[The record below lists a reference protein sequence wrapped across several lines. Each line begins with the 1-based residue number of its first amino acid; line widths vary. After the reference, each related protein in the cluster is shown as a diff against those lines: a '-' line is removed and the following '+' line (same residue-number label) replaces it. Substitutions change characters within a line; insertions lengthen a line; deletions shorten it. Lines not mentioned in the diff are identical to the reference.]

1 MADNT
6 KNQQNKASKPA
17 FTKEKG
23 RGTVKA
29 VTSGDTIVVLQVD
42 KTQQGLPVER
52 TITLSNIQAPLLAR
66 KRPEK
71 KTDKLED
78 EDYAW
83 ASREYLR
90 KKAIGKNVS
99 YTIEYKNPNTN
110 KEFGVVHLVTANGEE
125 NLATSVVA
133 QGWAKVKKP
142 NNPPKEG
149 GYRPELQEL
158 ITLEEDAQKADK
170 GIWNK
175 DPVDLETAKRPN
187 LDTSSAAVFE
197 QFKGKSLT
205 GVVEQ
210 VRTGSSLRVMLVP
223 SFYEIN
229 LFLSG
234 ASAPEQDQNGQFQPF
249 GREAKFFTEHH
260 VLNRDANIV
269 LEGIDRYNFYGTV
282 SLGTRN
288 LAEELL
294 KAGLA
299 KYVDWSGSKSAF
311 AEKLKAAEKVA
322 KDARQRV
329 WSVPSSAA
337 PEPKAVA
344 AVTTAATSAPK
355 NDKASTGSFKP
366 GKEIAGKV
374 VEVVNGGTVVVLDQG
389 GNEHKINLSSIKV
402 SKLVNPLIKGESKP
416 EAGKKPDEKK
426 SRDAVE
432 RAYAIEAKEYLRRR
446 LVGHRVKCVYDYTRP
461 PPPATANAPQRT
473 LTEAE
478 RSYYSVY
485 LDNKNNVSV
494 ELVEQ
499 GLAQAAE
506 HRGGESR
513 SKDYELILMAEDRS
527 KKSHKGIWAPDDKA
541 PVFYVT
547 DVTKLDANKARQYLP
562 YLKRN
567 GRQRA
572 VIDYEFSGS
581 RFKVYVPKESAY
593 VMFTVAAIRTPFRN
607 EEFFRES
614 VQFARE
620 HLHQRD
626 VEIEV
631 LAQDKGGSFLGNL
644 WVNKKNYAT
653 LALGEGLAET
663 MGSVKESEHSTEFII
678 AEESAK
684 RSKKNLWKNYD
695 EAAEKEK
702 AKQEKEKYEES
713 KKPKQ
718 NACDVN
724 VTEIVDGSNFYVQI
738 VRSDEL
744 KSLGA
749 DAEALAE
756 LMKKLAAETSDQAYK
771 PVIGELVKA
780 QFTADDAWY
789 RAKVTDITPQGEYD
803 VLYIDYGNT
812 ETVPA
817 ARLRVLNAEYKDL
830 PAQAFE
836 AQLAFVR
843 TPGLDEDY
851 GQDAAMLLRDLVLGK
866 TLLANVEYKDGNKLF
881 LSLLDNETHEFVN
894 GAVVRAGLARVEN
907 VRSRHVNPMVERLR
921 DEEDKARSA
930 HSFIWEYGDPGFDDV
945 DEDAKASSK
954 KPAPKPVKKQ

>member
-6 KNQQNKASKPA
+6 KNQQNKQASKPA

-52 TITLSNIQAPLLAR
+52 TITLSNVQAPLLAR

-90 KKAIGKNVS
+90 KKAIGKTVV
-99 YTIEYKNPNTN
+99 YTVEYRNPNTN
-110 KEFGVVHLVTANGEE
+110 KEFGVVHLVNANGEE
-125 NLATSVVA
+125 NLAASVVA
-133 QGWAKVKKP
+133 NGWAKVKKP
-142 NNPPKEG
+142 NAPPKEG

-158 ITLEEDAQKADK
+158 ITLEEDAQRAEK
-170 GIWNK
+170 GVWNK
-175 DPVDLETAKRPN
+175 DPVDLETAKRPF
-187 LDTSSAAVFE
+187 LDTNPATVFE
-197 QFKGKSLT
+197 QYKGKSLT

-210 VRTGSSLRVMLVP
+210 VRTGTSLRIILVP

-249 GREAKFFTEHH
+249 GRESKFFTEHY
-260 VLNRDANIV
+260 VLNRDVTIV

-299 KYVDWSGSKSAF
+299 RYVEWSGVKSAF
-311 AEKLKAAEKVA
+311 TDKLKAAEKVA

-337 PEPKAVA
+337 PAPKAVA
-344 AVTTAATSAPK
+344 AVSTSAAVSSPK
-355 NDKASTGSFKP
+355 TDKSGSAFKP
-366 GKEIAGKV
+366 GKEIQGKV

-402 SKLVNPLIKGESKP
+402 SKLVNPLTKGDTKP
-416 EAGKKPDEKK
+416 EQGKKPEDKK
-426 SRDAVE
+426 SREAVE
-432 RAYAIEAKEYLRRR
+432 RAYAIEAKEFLRRR

-461 PPPATANAPQRT
+461 PPPATANAPKRP
-473 LTEAE
+473 LTEAD

-485 LDNKNNVSV
+485 LEKNNVAV
-494 ELVEQ
+494 ELTEQ

-513 SKDYELILMAEDRS
+513 SKDYELILMAEDRA
-527 KKSHKGIWAPDDKA
+527 KKLNKGVWAPDEKA

-547 DVTKLDANKARQYLP
+547 DVTQLDANKARQYLP

-567 GRQRA
+567 GKQRA
-572 VIDYEFSGS
+572 VVDYEFSGS
-581 RFKVYVPKESAY
+581 RFKVFVPKESAY

-607 EEFFRES
+607 EDFFRES

-644 WVNKKNYAT
+644 WVNKKNYAA

-663 MGSVKESEHSTEFII
+663 IGSVKESEHSTEYLI

-684 RSKKNLWKNYD
+684 RGKRNLWKNYD
-695 EAAEKEK
+695 EQAEIEK
-702 AKQEKEKYEES
+702 AKKKREEQEES
-713 KKPKQ
+713 KRPKQ
-718 NACDVN
+718 EDMDVV

-738 VRSDEL
+738 VGSEVEQL
-744 KSLGA
+744 
-749 DAEALAE
+749 EE
-756 LMKKLAAETSDQAYK
+756 LMKNLAVETSDQPYK

-812 ETVPA
+812 ETLPA
-817 ARLRVLNAEYKDL
+817 SRLRVLPAEHKDL
-830 PAQAFE
+830 PAQAHE
-836 AQLAFVR
+836 AQLAYVR
-843 TPGLDEDY
+843 PPPLDEDY

-866 TLLANVEYKDGNKLF
+866 TLLANVEYRDNNKLF
-881 LSLLDNETHEFVN
+881 LSLLDKETHEFVN
-894 GAVVRAGLARVEN
+894 GALVRAGLARVEN
-907 VRSRHVNPMVERLR
+907 VRSRHVQPLLERLR
-921 DEEDKARSA
+921 EEEDKARSA

-945 DEDAKASSK
+945 DEDTKGSSK
-954 KPAPKPVKKQ
+954 KPAPKPKKQ